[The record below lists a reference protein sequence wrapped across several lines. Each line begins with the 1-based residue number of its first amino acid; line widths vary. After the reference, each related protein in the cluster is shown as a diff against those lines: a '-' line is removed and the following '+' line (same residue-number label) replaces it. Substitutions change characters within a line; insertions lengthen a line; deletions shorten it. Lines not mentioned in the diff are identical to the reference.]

1 MKTIKKETIETVS
14 TIMGLLSAGF
24 SSYAI
29 TKLLTTILLPKSIGL
44 KIGFT
49 VIGAVISRKL
59 GDCVENEVDEIL
71 TQFNDAISKANE
83 KLLEE
88 TATMV
93 TVTDTETDE

>member
-1 MKTIKKETIETVS
+1 MKTIKKETIDTVS
-14 TIMGLLSAGF
+14 TIMGFLSASF

-49 VIGAVISRKL
+49 IIGIAVSRKL
-59 GDCVENEVDEIL
+59 GDCIESEVDEFL
-71 TQFNDAISKANE
+71 TQFNDAINKANE

-93 TVTDTETDE
+93 TVTDTEADE